1 MGTRRDGREA
11 AAQFLYSRE
20 VNPGDGTADEL
31 EAFWSVHMAKP
42 RVVEFA
48 NNLAAGTL
56 QHLDEIDQLLTASA
70 DNFRLER
77 FSNIDR
83 NIIRVAAYEI
93 LHCPDTPDPVAINEA
108 IEIAKRFGGNDSAR
122 FVNGVL
128 DKVIKSKNSA
138 PPPEQPTSD

>member
-20 VNPGDGTADEL
+20 VNPGEDTAEEV
-31 EAFWSVHMAKP
+31 EAFWSLHLAKP
-42 RVVEFA
+42 KVVEFA
-48 NNLAAGTL
+48 NRLAAGTI
-56 QHLDEIDQLLTASA
+56 QHLAEIDELITGIAE
-70 DNFRLER
+70 NFSLER

-93 LHCPDTPDPVAINEA
+93 LYLPDTPDPVAINEA

-128 DKVIKSKNSA
+128 DKVIKSKNSD
-138 PPPEQPTSD
+138 PE

>member
-1 MGTRRDGREA
+1 REA

-20 VNPGDGTADEL
+20 VNPGDGTAEEL

-48 NNLAAGTL
+48 NNLSAGAL
-56 QHLDEIDQLLTASA
+56 QHLAEIDELLSSIAE
-70 DNFRLER
+70 NFSLKR

-83 NIIRVAAYEI
+83 NIIRIAAYEI

-108 IEIAKRFGGNDSAR
+108 IEIAKRFGGNDSGR

-128 DKVIKSKNSA
+128 DKVIKSKNS
-138 PPPEQPTSD
+138 PPPTGAGPTA